1 MFSCDNIKI
10 SHFILGLPENPNVA
24 EFEQLWNNRSSENDY
39 HPITLLSSLLHS
51 SEDALKLHERLKFS
65 AYERDLSYFI
75 STKKSETKNEE
86 LLM

>member
-1 MFSCDNIKI
+1 MVNIL
-10 SHFILGLPENPNVA
+10 HFILGLPENPNVVD
-24 EFEQLWNNRSSENDY
+24 FERLWNNRSAENNY

-75 STKKSETKNEE
+75 STKKSETKQEE